1 MKISE
6 LKSQIEQGKDYK
18 ELIEIKPYIPFITKK
33 LLCESIVNGCISESE
48 ENCLLFCDHYMK
60 RLLTDI
66 SFVVNFTNL
75 EIEEDQYV
83 ENYDYIS
90 EFGILDYILNKI
102 NDSDCFFI
110 NNMVDEEIETKIQ
123 ISNGIEG
130 IIAKGINKF
139 IGIVDKN
146 MNSKEISK
154 IIKLAS
160 KEISKIIK
168 LASKELKNFDPNK
181 YKEIQ
186 SMLNVVNSGKGVEK

>member
-6 LKSQIEQGKDYK
+6 LQSLVEQGKDYK
-18 ELIEIKPYIPFITKK
+18 ELIEIKSYIPFITKK
-33 LLCESIVNGCISESE
+33 LICESIVNGCISESE
-48 ENCLLFCDHYMK
+48 ENGLLFCDYYMK

-75 EIEEDQYV
+75 EIEEDKYV
-83 ENYDYIS
+83 ENYDYVS

-110 NNMVDEEIETKIQ
+110 NYMVDEEIETKLKICN
-123 ISNGIEG
+123 SLEG
-130 IIAKGINKF
+130 IVAKGIEKF
-139 IGIVDKN
+139 ISIVDKN

-154 IIKLAS
+154 IIKLAG
-160 KEISKIIK
+160 
-168 LASKELKNFDPNK
+168 KELKNFDPNK

-186 SMLNVVNSGKGVEK
+186 SMLNVVNGGKGVEK